1 MTLDN
6 FYQSKE
12 WENFRRIVIAER
24 TKSDGLVYDE
34 VTGKPILKRYDMI
47 LHHIEFLTEENVND
61 VNISL
66 NPDNIMI
73 VSHKTHNKIHD
84 KLGFKRK
91 EIYIVYGSP
100 LSGKTSWVE
109 RNMIEGDLVVDMDN
123 IWQCISGQK
132 RYKKPPRLNA
142 VAFMVRDNLID
153 AVKHRLGQWQNAYI
167 IKTAPMVSERERMC
181 KELGA
186 RTIHIDTSKEECLK
200 RLENCNDGRDK
211 NEWEK
216 YIEQYFERYNI
227 YGVSP

>member
-24 TKSDGLVYDE
+24 TREDGFVYDE
-34 VTGKPILKRYDMI
+34 ATGKPILKKYDMI
-47 LHHIEFLTEENVND
+47 LHHKEFLTEDNVND

-84 KLGFKRK
+84 KLGYKRK

-100 LSGKTSWVE
+100 LSGKTTYVKE
-109 RNMIEGDLVVDMDN
+109 NMSEGDLLIDMDN
-123 IWQCISGQK
+123 IWECISGQK
-132 RYKKPPRLNA
+132 RYIKPPRLNA
-142 VAFMVRDNLID
+142 IAFMIRDNLID
-153 AVKHRLGQWQNAYI
+153 AVKHRLGQWRNAYLVGGYPLI
-167 IKTAPMVSERERMC
+167 SERERLS

-186 RTIHIDTSKEECLK
+186 RLIYIESTKEECLT
-200 RLENCNDGRDK
+200 RLENSDRDK
-211 NEWEK
+211 AEWTK
-216 YIEQYFERYNI
+216 YINQWWDRYGI
-227 YGVSP
+227 

>member
-24 TKSDGLVYDE
+24 TKEDGFVYDE

-47 LHHIEFLTEENVND
+47 LHHKEFLTEDNVND

-84 KLGFKRK
+84 KLGYRRK

-100 LSGKTSWVE
+100 LSGKTTFVKE
-109 RNMIEGDLVVDMDN
+109 NMSEGDLLIDMDS
-123 IWQCISGQK
+123 IWECISGQK
-132 RYKKPPRLNA
+132 RYIKPPRLNA
-142 VAFMVRDNLID
+142 IAFMLRDNLID
-153 AVKHRLGQWQNAYI
+153 AVKHRLGQWNCCYI
-167 IKTAPMVSERERMC
+167 CGGFPLISERERLS

-186 RTIHIDTSKEECLK
+186 RLIYIESTKEECLA
-200 RLENCNDGRDK
+200 RLESCEDRDK
-211 NEWEK
+211 AEWKK
-216 YIEQYFERYNI
+216 YIETWWNRY
-227 YGVSP
+227 GG

>member
-24 TKSDGLVYDE
+24 TREDGFVYDE

-47 LHHIEFLTEENVND
+47 LHHKEFLTEDNVND

-84 KLGFKRK
+84 KLGYRRK

-100 LSGKTSWVE
+100 LSGKTTFVKE
-109 RNMIEGDLVVDMDN
+109 NMSEGDLLIDMDN
-123 IWQCISGQK
+123 IWECISGQK
-132 RYKKPPRLNA
+132 RYIKPPRLNA
-142 VAFMVRDNLID
+142 IAFMIRDNLID
-153 AVKHRLGQWQNAYI
+153 AVKHRLGQWNCCYI
-167 IKTAPMVSERERMC
+167 CGGFPLISERERLS

-186 RTIHIDTSKEECLK
+186 RMIYIESTKEECLA
-200 RLENCNDGRDK
+200 RLENSDRDK
-211 NEWEK
+211 AEWKK
-216 YIEQYFERYNI
+216 YIDTWWNRY
-227 YGVSP
+227 GG

>member
-24 TKSDGLVYDE
+24 TREDGFVYDE

-47 LHHIEFLTEENVND
+47 LHHKEFLTEDNVND

-84 KLGFKRK
+84 KLGYRRK

-100 LSGKTSWVE
+100 LSGKTSFVKE
-109 RNMIEGDLVVDMDN
+109 NMSEGDLLIDMDS
-123 IWQCISGQK
+123 IWECISGQK
-132 RYKKPPRLNA
+132 RYIKPPRLNA
-142 VAFMVRDNLID
+142 IAFMIRDNLID
-153 AVKHRLGQWQNAYI
+153 AVKHRLGQWQSCYI
-167 IKTAPMVSERERMC
+167 CGGYPLISERERLS

-186 RTIHIDTSKEECLK
+186 RLIYIESTKEECLA
-200 RLENCNDGRDK
+200 RLENSDRDK
-211 NEWEK
+211 AEWKK
-216 YIEQYFERYNI
+216 YIDTWWNRY
-227 YGVSP
+227 GG